1 VLFTYK
7 LGGILWGE
15 NRLEIIK
22 KYLKND
28 NIDIETLKSLT
39 NEEPKN
45 LLRNLLNIERE
56 YLVYCDIKSTSPEY
70 KIFDNIKNLIM
81 ILKDNEEIL
90 DFTPYIGKIRKL
102 KINLDI
108 LEKKLKEKNLYNSE
122 WEKFIK
128 KIDQDINTIEVEFM
142 SKAQKQYKNNNYEF
156 LSYIIYEIKN
166 KTHLKQVL
174 AMSPHYINTRNED
187 KKHIVVN
194 LIETFVNELKIH
206 RKNNINSILYI
217 ESIIEEFITNPRFR
231 VTKEEREYLKT
242 IILETK
248 NNIEENH
255 GNINR
260 YKQKLV
266 V

>member
-90 DFTPYIGKIRKL
+90 DFTP
-102 KINLDI
+102 
-108 LEKKLKEKNLYNSE
+108 
-122 WEKFIK
+122 
-128 KIDQDINTIEVEFM
+128 
-142 SKAQKQYKNNNYEF
+142 
-156 LSYIIYEIKN
+156 
-166 KTHLKQVL
+166 
-174 AMSPHYINTRNED
+174 
-187 KKHIVVN
+187 
-194 LIETFVNELKIH
+194 
-206 RKNNINSILYI
+206 
-217 ESIIEEFITNPRFR
+217 
-231 VTKEEREYLKT
+231 
-242 IILETK
+242 
-248 NNIEENH
+248 
-255 GNINR
+255 
-260 YKQKLV
+260 
-266 V
+266 